1 MDLLDRRLLIVG
13 GKGGTGK
20 SSVAAA
26 LGQLAALSGKR
37 TLVVAA
43 DGSPGAAGK
52 FGVEP
57 TYKPTIVERNLTVL
71 RVDTRSSLDEFVALQ
86 LGPLR
91 GISGPV
97 AAALG
102 FVAEA
107 APGVAELLLV
117 GKYAHEVRTKDW
129 DLVVV
134 DAASSGHLLG
144 ELAAPTGVNDLASVG
159 RLARETGWMV
169 ELLGD
174 PEITGVVNV
183 TLAEEV
189 PFVETLEFVSRL
201 HVETPAHLGA
211 VVVNRTRPQLYTRD
225 GRAEV
230 ESLIAAPPAR
240 MSKGAAGLLEG
251 VQIGIDRADV
261 ASEVDAR
268 LRRELSEGTQLL
280 HVPDLGVVP
289 DTVVAIREAL
299 HDELNAG
306 SR

>member
-26 LGQLAALSGKR
+26 LGQLAALAGRR

-43 DGSPGAAGK
+43 DGSAGAAGK

-57 TYKPTIVERNLTVL
+57 AYTPTIVERNLTVL
-71 RVDTRSSLDEFVALQ
+71 RVDTRSSLDEFVGLQ

-91 GISGPV
+91 GIAGPV

-117 GKYAHEVRTKDW
+117 GKYAHEARTENW

-144 ELAAPTGVNDLASVG
+144 ELAAPLGVNELAGVG

-169 ELLGD
+169 DLLGD
-174 PEITGVVNV
+174 PTVTGVVNV

-189 PFVETLEFVSRL
+189 PFVETLEFVERL
-201 HVETPAHLGA
+201 HAETPAHLAA
-211 VVVNRTRPQLYTRD
+211 VVVNRTRPQLYTRT
-225 GRAEV
+225 GRAAV
-230 ESLIAAPPAR
+230 EQLLAEPPAR
-240 MSKGAAGLLEG
+240 LTKGAAGLLAG
-251 VQIGIDRADV
+251 VKIGLERADV

-268 LRRELSEGTQLL
+268 LRAELPAGTDVL

-289 DTVVAIREAL
+289 DTVAAIRESL
-299 HDELNAG
+299 GDELDAG
-306 SR
+306 TR